1 MASRSAHNI
10 FADDLLANLP
20 NLRSSGVFSD
30 FTITC
35 DDSIFNVHK
44 LILGSHSG
52 YFATMFASGFKEA
65 QENSVVLEEDKSY
78 IVDAMIEALYDGD
91 YIYENDDDLMESEDM
106 FHAKVYAIADKY
118 DVPKLKILASEHFV
132 RSFATAESTVRDIA
146 ETIEYVYDSTPESDR
161 CLRDIVVHIAA
172 DRTSDFYRCPEFE
185 AMAGTVSDF
194 CNDLAKRLGVKQ
206 ELSEG
211 WKKPLLPITCTKCSN
226 EFSSSR
232 RGPSGLEHTPPN
244 PYAATSQP
252 APSVGPRGPGYTEL
266 PIWSYSRTQI
276 LDNRMKS
283 GDLIVLNRYQLDEY
297 IAFRSWRAQVAGWDI
312 AASVPYPNP
321 PQEMVNGQQH
331 IQEDL

>member
-211 WKKPLLPITCTKCSN
+211 WKKPLLPITC
-226 EFSSSR
+226 
-232 RGPSGLEHTPPN
+232 
-244 PYAATSQP
+244 
-252 APSVGPRGPGYTEL
+252 
-266 PIWSYSRTQI
+266 
-276 LDNRMKS
+276 
-283 GDLIVLNRYQLDEY
+283 
-297 IAFRSWRAQVAGWDI
+297 WDI
-312 AASVPYPNP
+312 TASGPYPNP
-321 PQEMVNGQQH
+321 PQVEMVNGRQH
-331 IQEDL
+331 IQEDLLPAPEMYQFGSGIPGMPMPSQAQVSDPSLPPGWQVKHHLNGARYYLHPPTGRYSECHPSLM